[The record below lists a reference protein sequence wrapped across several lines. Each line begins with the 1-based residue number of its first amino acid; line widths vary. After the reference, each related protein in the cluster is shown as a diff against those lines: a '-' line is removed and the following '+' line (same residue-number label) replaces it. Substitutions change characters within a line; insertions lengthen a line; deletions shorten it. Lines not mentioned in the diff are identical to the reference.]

1 MSQRP
6 SETILRWFRDTLRE
20 RGMNTAALARAAGE
34 KRATVRG
41 VLAGREPLTV
51 DQLVTW
57 GQALELKLEDLH
69 KIQLPEEE
77 PAAEADRGGPTLLRV
92 AEPPPPDRF
101 EVDPYG
107 LQAEQ
112 AIKLAFA
119 MGVDFAF
126 VAESAQLGDSGV
138 PQATLDRFQD
148 RLVIKLDAA
157 YHQHNAPTFD
167 GDGVTL
173 TLSFDALYTCTFPWS
188 AIVQVTYF
196 VEPPP
201 PRKAGPEPGEKGRPV
216 LRLVKT

>member
-1 MSQRP
+1 
-6 SETILRWFRDTLRE
+6 
-20 RGMNTAALARAAGE
+20 MNTAALARATGE
-34 KRATVRG
+34 KRAVVRN

-69 KIQLPEEE
+69 NIQLPEDE
-77 PAAEADRGGPTLLRV
+77 PDKDSAGPTALR
-92 AEPPPPDRF
+92 AARAPEEDRF

-112 AIKLAFA
+112 AIKLAFS

-126 VAESAQLGDSGV
+126 VADTSQLEDSGV

-157 YHQHNAPTFD
+157 YHRHNAPEFG
-167 GDGVTL
+167 GDGLTL
-173 TLSFDALYTCTFPWS
+173 VLSFDALYTCTFPWS

-201 PRKAGPEPGEKGRPV
+201 PKPRKKKEPEPEEKGRPV
-216 LRLVKT
+216 LRLVKR